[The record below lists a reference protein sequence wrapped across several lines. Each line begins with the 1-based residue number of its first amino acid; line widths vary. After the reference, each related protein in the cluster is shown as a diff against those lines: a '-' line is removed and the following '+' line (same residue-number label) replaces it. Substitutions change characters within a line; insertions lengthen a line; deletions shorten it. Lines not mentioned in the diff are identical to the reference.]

1 MPKIV
6 VDIETVGVDFEAL
19 DEKGREYLL
28 KYSETEDK
36 KENTKKRLGLYPL
49 TGEVVAI
56 GMLNPETMKG
66 TVLFQDKKTGTEKL
80 EEGGII
86 YETGTEKEILEKF
99 WEIVATYDQ
108 VITFNGRGFDAPY
121 LMLRSALSK
130 VRVTKNLLGYRY
142 DYKEHCDLMEQLTFY
157 GAVRKYNLDFYAKAF
172 SIKSS
177 KDEGIDGSMVGDLY
191 KDGKYLDIARYCF
204 RDLVTTKELYEYWD
218 KYLRF

>member
-1 MPKIV
+1 MSKII
-6 VDIETVGVDFEAL
+6 VDIETIGVDFESF
-19 DEKGREYLL
+19 DEESQKYLL
-28 KYSETEDK
+28 KLGKTDEEKESGK
-36 KENTKKRLGLYPL
+36 KKLGLYPL

-80 EEGGII
+80 EEKGII
-86 YETGTEKEILEKF
+86 YEAGTEKEILEKF

-121 LMLRSALSK
+121 LMLRSAINK
-130 VRVTKNLLGYRY
+130 VRTTKNLLGYRY
-142 DYKEHCDLMEQLTFY
+142 DHKEHCDLMEQLTFY

-177 KDEGIDGSMVGDLY
+177 KVGGIDGSKVGEMY
-191 KDGKYLDIARYCF
+191 KKGKYMDIARYCF